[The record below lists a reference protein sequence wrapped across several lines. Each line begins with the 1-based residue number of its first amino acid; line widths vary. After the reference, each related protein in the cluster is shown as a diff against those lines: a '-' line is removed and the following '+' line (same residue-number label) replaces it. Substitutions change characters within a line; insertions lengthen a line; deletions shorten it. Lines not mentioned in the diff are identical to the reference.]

1 MCVANTKLHLF
12 AFSIFALLAGFAVNG
27 VKAEVIVKESTAYY
41 PVIGKNG
48 NELSESMLKGGKR
61 NINLRHAIAATSTT
75 YEIGDAEI
83 EIDSQRCRVKK
94 IEVIVEIKYVFP
106 KWNASRQATPKLRTA
121 WKKFYEELVRHEKT
135 HGKIAKEGAKQ
146 LEREL
151 QRTSGTVALGCN
163 DFGAFS
169 EMRLNAIAR
178 LLKSRQDAFDMRE
191 DFITSRISRLQATL
205 IDAQ

>member
-1 MCVANTKLHLF
+1 MRVAGTKSHLF
-12 AFSIFALLAGFAVNG
+12 ALSVFALLAGIAVNP
-27 VKAEVIVKESTAYY
+27 VYAKVIVKERTIYY
-41 PVIGKNG
+41 PVNGKNG
-48 NELSESMLKGGKR
+48 NELTESMLKGGKR
-61 NINLRHAIAATSTT
+61 NINLHHAIAATSTN

-83 EIDSQRCRVKK
+83 EIDNRRCRVKK
-94 IEVIVEIKYVFP
+94 IDVIVEIKYVFP
-106 KWNASRQATPKLRTA
+106 KWNGSSRATPELRAA
-121 WKKFYEELVRHEKT
+121 WNKFYKELVRHEKT

-151 QRTSGTVALGCN
+151 QRISGTVALGCN

-169 EMRLNAIAR
+169 EVRLNAIGR